1 MDSVY
6 LDESERKGIKTIF
19 DKYDK
24 NKNGLLEKE
33 ELFDSFHELLKLID
47 EYKND
52 EEIKV
57 IVEEGIKIFDLNH
70 SGALE
75 YDEFTE
81 LMSFLIL
88 ERGLSFDYC

>member
-57 IVEEGIKIFDLNH
+57 IVRK
-70 SGALE
+70 
-75 YDEFTE
+75 E
-81 LMSFLIL
+81 LRFLISIIAEHL
-88 ERGLSFDYC
+88 NMTNLQN